1 MADNDKSFD
10 ELINE
15 QKKTT
20 SSLNRVG
27 KTLREQL
34 LGDKSKEKDESR
46 IEAGNKAWQTRQTNI
61 AKTGKK
67 VGKTAADDNIKQ
79 NSFLEG
85 MLVRLNFLKKGTEKD
100 LQANKR
106 QEKDSTLLGRMVG
119 KLSAAPSP
127 AKDKEARK
135 DQQSFMGKTLGG
147 LGKTFKKGF
156 AVCLW
161 PDIVNFKDINDM
173 VIGEMDILEIIDI
186 INMNTYRGLPA
197 RIKFNQW
204 KRT

>member
-61 AKTGKK
+61 AKAGIK
-67 VGKTAADDNIKQ
+67 GEKTTAVVDEKQ
-79 NSFLEG
+79 ASFLER
-85 MLVRLNFLKKGTEKD
+85 MRDQLNFIGKDIISRGREKLRSATRKKETAKDEKSHLSKMFGGLKKG
-100 LQANKR
+100 
-106 QEKDSTLLGRMVG
+106 
-119 KLSAAPSP
+119 
-127 AKDKEARK
+127 
-135 DQQSFMGKTLGG
+135 F
-147 LGKTFKKGF
+147 
-156 AVCLW
+156 
-161 PDIVNFKDINDM
+161 
-173 VIGEMDILEIIDI
+173 
-186 INMNTYRGLPA
+186 
-197 RIKFNQW
+197 IKFNEVH
-204 KRT
+204 